1 MGEQE
6 NISGIFQVIRHTQ
19 EYIDSRIAE
28 VQKHYEERIESI
40 RKIEEKYFQLLCLFS
55 LIDSLA
61 QEYSN
66 YSRGQEQKKFTIFV
80 LEFQNKWEFLEHTD
94 PITFY
99 YDVQEHLD
107 DAINLDFLTEGNVY
121 SPSNMIKSEM
131 TEKIVTCIEAK
142 GLQNIDDYKRKHRYV
157 DLLYKMRSK
166 LSHELST
173 SGSVSPMGLGETE
186 ALPYYVSVS
195 RVYSINEDIIEDD
208 IWELVVPV
216 EFIEQLLKDCL
227 GNFLDYCKETQR
239 DPFSNNKFERKFRL
253 AWYD

>member
-1 MGEQE
+1 MLGQSD
-6 NISGIFQVIRHTQ
+6 ISDVFEVRKHTP
-19 EYIDSRIAE
+19 EYIDLRIAE
-28 VQKHYEERIESI
+28 VHKHYEDRIESI
-40 RKIEEKYFQLLCLFS
+40 RRIDEKYFQLLCLFS

-66 YSRGQEQKKFTIFV
+66 YSRGQEQRKFTNFV
-80 LEFQNKWEFLEHTD
+80 LEFQKKWDFLECTD
-94 PITFY
+94 PITLY
-99 YDVQEHLD
+99 YDVQEHLN
-107 DAINLDFLTEGNVY
+107 DAANLNYLTEGNVY
-121 SPSNMIKSEM
+121 SPAYMIKSGM
-131 TEKIVTCIEAK
+131 TEKIVTCLEAK

-186 ALPYYVSVS
+186 PLPYYVSVS
-195 RVYSINEDIIEDD
+195 RVYSIDGNLIEDD

-216 EFIEQLLKDCL
+216 EFIERLLLDCL
-227 GNFLDYCKETQR
+227 GNYLDYCKEKQR

>member
-1 MGEQE
+1 MREQKISDVFRVCKE
-6 NISGIFQVIRHTQ
+6 SPEYIESRIIEIWNHYSKRIDSISG
-19 EYIDSRIAE
+19 
-28 VQKHYEERIESI
+28 
-40 RKIEEKYFQLLCLFS
+40 IEEKYFQLLCLFS

-66 YSRGQEQKKFTIFV
+66 YSRGQEQRKFTNFV
-80 LEFQNKWEFLEHTD
+80 LEFQKKWDFLECTD
-94 PITFY
+94 PITLY
-99 YDVQEHLD
+99 YDVQEHLND
-107 DAINLDFLTEGNVY
+107 SVNLDFLTEGNVY
-121 SPSNMIKSEM
+121 SPIHMIKSGM
-131 TEKIVTCIEAK
+131 TEKIIDCLEAK

-166 LSHELST
+166 LTHELST
-173 SGSVSPMGLGETE
+173 SGSVSSMGLGETE
-186 ALPYYVSVS
+186 PLPYYVSVS
-195 RVYSINEDIIEDD
+195 RVYSIDENIIEDD

-227 GNFLDYCKETQR
+227 GNYLDYCKDTQR